1 MAAEKRPYGVEIVM
15 RTTQAHRRE
24 LVQTLEG
31 MVRPDLLGGGAA
43 LYCFEDVIE
52 ANRFLWM
59 EWWPQPEEADAAL
72 TGDRIRTLLAAI
84 RVLGTLE
91 SVRRLDCPQDIAD
104 GLAGRWSGSA
114 DTTEDEQ

>member
-1 MAAEKRPYGVEIVM
+1 M

-24 LVQTLEG
+24 LVQTLEAMAG
-31 MVRPDLLGGGAA
+31 PRAGEDRLTSFV
-43 LYCFEDVIE
+43 FEDVIE

-59 EWWPQPEEADAAL
+59 EWWPQPEDADAAL

-91 SVRRLDCPQDIAD
+91 SVRRVEGA
-104 GLAGRWSGSA
+104 GLSEPTDFRRLVPR
-114 DTTEDEQ
+114 TEERDE